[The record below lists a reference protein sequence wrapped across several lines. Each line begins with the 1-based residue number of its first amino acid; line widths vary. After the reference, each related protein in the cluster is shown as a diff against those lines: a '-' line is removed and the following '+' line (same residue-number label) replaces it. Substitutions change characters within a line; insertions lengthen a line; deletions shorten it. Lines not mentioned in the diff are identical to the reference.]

1 VIAAAQ
7 PLAGL
12 CVIEF
17 GHSIAAPFAGHVLG
31 ELGARVIKI
40 EQPGGDYARG
50 WGPPFEDG
58 ASTVFHAINRG
69 KEAIV
74 ADLSKPETRQEI
86 KQLILDQGD
95 VVIQNFKFGSLEKLG
110 FVADDFLGEKPG
122 LLWANLG
129 AYGAQGPLKH
139 LPGYDPLMQAMSGLM
154 SISGEEG
161 RPPVRVSVSIV
172 DMATGLWSVIGILA
186 ALQRKVATG
195 IGGIIDTSL
204 YETALS
210 WMTVPIV
217 AYLASGQM
225 QTKTGSANAQ
235 IVPYQAFAT
244 RDGDLMVA
252 AGNDGLFEKLCV
264 ALGQEGLSRNPQF
277 QTNADRVI
285 NRVALIDTLTPL
297 FSALSLQEA
306 SDKLL
311 AVGVPCG
318 PIQSVDQ
325 VVTHPQTLALDM
337 IQSASS
343 GLQLLGLPL
352 SFDRVRPSRSDLA
365 PHLGLELTTPVPTRA
380 GDQNG

>member
-1 VIAAAQ
+1 MSANAQ

-17 GHSIAAPFAGHVLG
+17 GHSIAAPFAGHVMG

-69 KEAIV
+69 KESIV
-74 ADLSKPETRQEI
+74 ADLADPATRAKISE
-86 KQLILDQGD
+86 LINEHGD
-95 VVIQNFKFGSLEKLG
+95 VVIQNYKFGSLEKLG
-110 FVADDFLGEKPG
+110 FLAEEFIAQKPG
-122 LLWANLG
+122 LIWANLG

-172 DMATGLWSVIGILA
+172 DMATGLWAVIGVLA
-186 ALQRKVATG
+186 ALQRKTATG
-195 IGGIIDTSL
+195 IGGVVDTSL

-252 AGNDGLFEKLCV
+252 AGNDGLFHKLCL
-264 ALGQEGLSRNPQF
+264 ALGEADLSEDPRF
-277 QTNADRVI
+277 RTNGDRVV
-285 NRVALIDTLTPL
+285 NRTALIDRLAPL
-297 FSALSLQEA
+297 FATMNLDEA
-306 SDKLL
+306 SEKLL

-325 VVTHPQTLALDM
+325 VVVHPQTLALNM

-352 SFDRVRPSRSDLA
+352 SFDTVRPSRTTLGPALPQRLDLA
-365 PHLGLELTTPVPTRA
+365 SLSQSG
-380 GDQNG
+380 